1 MDSATKEKKGK
12 LTQHYHAKDNA
23 VAALGKILKYQP
35 GCADTELLAG
45 FWLSNLPL
53 THDMEEAKIQNQFLA
68 ESILK
73 APAQVIGTNG
83 ERLEQVV
90 TIMGE
95 ICWKK
100 QSDEETLEKLSVVI
114 ANLNQDSAIGP
125 QFQTLCES
133 KLSEEGRARLTTTY
147 NKCNEEIRQKVAA

>member
-53 THDMEEAKIQNQFLA
+53 THDMEEAKIQN
-68 ESILK
+68 
-73 APAQVIGTNG
+73 
-83 ERLEQVV
+83 
-90 TIMGE
+90 
-95 ICWKK
+95 
-100 QSDEETLEKLSVVI
+100 
-114 ANLNQDSAIGP
+114 
-125 QFQTLCES
+125 
-133 KLSEEGRARLTTTY
+133 
-147 NKCNEEIRQKVAA
+147 